1 VQTSASTAALALHS
15 PQLGAVVAISRNH
28 VNPNGGGMMVG
39 GAWPR
44 FIQRLLEKLA
54 SLKN

>member
-1 VQTSASTAALALHS
+1 MN
-15 PQLGAVVAISRNH
+15 R

-54 SLKN
+54 SLKIK